1 MNIINNVKRIYGIN
15 SGGALL
21 SVSRDVYC
29 VCIHIAILFC
39 ILGIGLVSLCK
50 VLTIIKK
57 GENVSAPVHPH
68 VLIIVKTH
76 ENRVE
81 HILENI
87 TNDLTAKNYF

>member
-1 MNIINNVKRIYGIN
+1 LDAQAKGSSNALWHQLRGSVLIVSLGIN
-15 SGGALL
+15 ASVYILL
-21 SVSRDVYC
+21 FY
-29 VCIHIAILFC
+29 C
-39 ILGIGLVSLCK
+39 ILGIGLVSLCI

-81 HILENI
+81 HILA
-87 TNDLTAKNYF
+87 TLQMT

>member
-1 MNIINNVKRIYGIN
+1 MASTQGERAYLISLGVLIASVYI
-15 SGGALL
+15 LL
-21 SVSRDVYC
+21 FY
-29 VCIHIAILFC
+29 C
-39 ILGIGLVSLCK
+39 ILGIGLVSLCI

-81 HILENI
+81 HILA
-87 TNDLTAKNYF
+87 TLQMT

>member
-1 MNIINNVKRIYGIN
+1 MLIVSLGVNASVYI
-15 SGGALL
+15 LL
-21 SVSRDVYC
+21 FY
-29 VCIHIAILFC
+29 C
-39 ILGIGLVSLCK
+39 ILGIGLVSLCI

-81 HILENI
+81 HILAYI
-87 TNDLTAKNYF
+87 VCNYFD

>member
-1 MNIINNVKRIYGIN
+1 ML
-15 SGGALL
+15 ALGFVIA
-21 SVSRDVYC
+21 SVY
-29 VCIHIAILFC
+29 ILLFYC
-39 ILGIGLVSLCK
+39 ILGIGLVSLCI

-81 HILENI
+81 HILAKI
-87 TNDLTAKNYF
+87 TNDLTAKNYFNTLKNCF

>member
-1 MNIINNVKRIYGIN
+1 ML
-15 SGGALL
+15 ALVFVIA
-21 SVSRDVYC
+21 SVY
-29 VCIHIAILFC
+29 ILLFYC

-76 ENRVE
+76 ENRIE
-81 HILENI
+81 HILA
-87 TNDLTAKNYF
+87 TLQMT

>member
-1 MNIINNVKRIYGIN
+1 MCLYT
-15 SGGALL
+15 
-21 SVSRDVYC
+21 YC
-29 VCIHIAILFC
+29 YFIC

-57 GENVSAPVHPH
+57 GENVSAPVHPL

-81 HILENI
+81 HILAMLQM
-87 TNDLTAKNYF
+87 T

>member
-1 MNIINNVKRIYGIN
+1 MDAQAKDDQN
-15 SGGALL
+15 ALWHQL
-21 SVSRDVYC
+21 RGSVLICVALVFLIASVLHCYVYC
-29 VCIHIAILFC
+29 IIS
-39 ILGIGLVSLCK
+39 IGLVSLCI

-81 HILENI
+81 HILAMLQM
-87 TNDLTAKNYF
+87 T